1 MSHPPII
8 SIVGKSNAGK
18 TTLVEK
24 LVPWL
29 VKRGLKVGTVKHDVH
44 GFEMDRAGKDSYRH
58 KHAGATA
65 SIISSPNQIGMVMDV
80 DHDHTIQEVAER
92 FYGHMDIIVT
102 EGYKRESWPKIEIH
116 RKELQRSLL
125 ATPDQGLI
133 GLVTDEPMPVDV
145 PHFGLD
151 DGEALADFVIEY
163 HGL

>member
-29 VKRGLKVGTVKHDVH
+29 VKRGLKVGTIKHDVH
-44 GFEMDRAGKDSYRH
+44 GFEMDRPGKDSYRH
-58 KHAGATA
+58 KHSGAAAT
-65 SIISSPNQIGMVMDV
+65 IISSPNQIGMVMDA
-80 DHDHTIQEVAER
+80 DHDHTILEVVER
-92 FYGHMDIIVT
+92 FYGHLDLIVT

-116 RKELQRSLL
+116 RKELQRPLL
-125 ATPDQGLI
+125 ATPDEGLI
-133 GLVTDEPMPVDV
+133 GLVTDEPMDVDV

-151 DGEALADFVIEY
+151 DGEALAAFVAEY
-163 HGL
+163 YGL